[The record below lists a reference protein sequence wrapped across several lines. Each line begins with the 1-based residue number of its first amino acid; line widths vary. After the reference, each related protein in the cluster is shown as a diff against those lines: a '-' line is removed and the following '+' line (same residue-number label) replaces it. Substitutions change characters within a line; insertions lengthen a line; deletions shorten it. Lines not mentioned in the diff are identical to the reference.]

1 MADEHSRTTGPLA
14 SRYGLVRP
22 LQGRYVAGVCAAL
35 GRATH
40 TDPVLWRVVLAVLV
54 CFGGIG
60 ALAYIGLWLLT
71 PEEGDSASPV
81 ESVLGRGEATTSPV
95 LTAVLGVVAVVLLLF
110 ILPRPLYLVLLGAAA
125 VLVVLLLSNRH
136 GSAGRAAAAPTTGAG
151 AVPPEPA
158 AGAGANP
165 PPAAGA
171 AANPPPAAG
180 AAAGPVAT
188 IGTSPAA
195 QRTTATLPLPPDPTT
210 EAVPPG
216 QAAPAGPP
224 PGQAPP
230 PGPPPGQA
238 PPPGAP
244 PPGQA
249 PPPGAPGRY
258 PPPPA
263 SGPAAARQP
272 FAPHGPFGG
281 PPPPPAPP
289 PPRPRPRPP
298 RERSA
303 LPAVTVSAALLL
315 LGLLGAL
322 QLAGAVSVPA
332 AGYVAVALAVTG
344 TGLLIGAWL
353 GRARSLITLGA
364 LLVLA
369 LPATQILTDWDRP
382 QQPIATSVTWT
393 PTDLAGLDEQY
404 AVSYGDGLLD
414 LRQVE
419 FDGERVVL
427 TVAVRAGE
435 IRVLVPPDVTVVAH
449 SDIVFGATKVFGVS
463 TGGLNSTQST
473 TEPAPTEP
481 PAGELVLRLDVRFGN
496 IEVRR

>member
-1 MADEHSRTTGPLA
+1 MAEEHSRTTGPLA

-22 LQGRYVAGVCAAL
+22 LQSRYVAGVCAAL

-71 PEEGDSASPV
+71 PEEGDSVSPV
-81 ESVLGRGEATTSPV
+81 ESVLGRGESTTSPV

-136 GSAGRAAAAPTTGAG
+136 GAAGRAAAAPTTATR
-151 AVPPEPA
+151 PA
-158 AGAGANP
+158 AE
-165 PPAAGA
+165 
-171 AANPPPAAG
+171 
-180 AAAGPVAT
+180 
-188 IGTSPAA
+188 
-195 QRTTATLPLPPDPTT
+195 QTTATLPIPPDPTT
-210 EAVPPG
+210 EAAPPG
-216 QAAPAGPP
+216 QAAPAGVP

-230 PGPPPGQA
+230 LA
-238 PPPGAP
+238 
-244 PPGQA
+244 
-249 PPPGAPGRY
+249 
-258 PPPPA
+258 A
-263 SGPAAARQP
+263 SGPATATQPP

-289 PPRPRPRPP
+289 PAPPRPP

-322 QLAGAVSVPA
+322 HLAGAVSVPA

-344 TGLLIGAWL
+344 AGLLIGAWL

-382 QQPIATSVTWT
+382 QQPVATSVTWT
-393 PTDLAGLDEQY
+393 PADLAGLDEEY

-419 FDGERVVL
+419 FDGERVEV

-435 IRVLVPPDVTVVAH
+435 IRVLVPPDVTVIAH
-449 SDIVFGATKVFGVS
+449 SDIVFGATEVFGVG

-496 IEVRR
+496 IEVSR